1 MKTELHDAVKKS
13 CNAGGRQ
20 ALLQWGFDHPVP
32 PAHSLQMPES
42 VVDLILKMR
51 DEYEQKWEDKPI

>member
-1 MKTELHDAVKKS
+1 MKTELHDAIKKPCS
-13 CNAGGRQ
+13 NGG

-51 DEYEQKWEDKPI
+51 DEYEQRKPRSA